1 MERVSVEEFRATG
14 LRVVRPVAETE
25 RVPLAEAIGRVAA
38 EDVAATVPLPPFR
51 RSAVDGYALRAAEAT
66 EALRVVGK
74 VTAGHPAARPLGPH
88 EAFEITTGAPV
99 PDGADAVTL
108 VEETERSGD
117 QVRTRERLEPGLHV
131 SPVGEDFRLGQPLVR
146 RDRVLTSV
154 EIAALAS
161 QGVDTVLVWRR
172 PRVAIVSTGDELV
185 PLGSPLGPGR
195 VYDVNGTALEAMVR
209 AAGCEPVRLGVWPDR
224 YEVVR
229 DGMLAAAARSD
240 WDVLVTSGGTGASV
254 PLFQGIDVK
263 TLHDLVP
270 AVLAELGRLVHHGVR
285 MVPGRPT
292 ALGLLGDRP
301 VFALPGWPYAVLI
314 HFEVMVLP
322 ALRRLAHLPPT
333 RRLALSA
340 RLTAP
345 VAGTAD
351 FTRIIQ
357 VRLDRDEGDGLV
369 AEPLLPPP
377 PPSAS
382 RIMTQMLEAD
392 GYIVLEGQT
401 TWDKGQPVTVWVDPA
416 RMREEWIQ

>member
-1 MERVSVEEFRATG
+1 MQRVSVDEFRTTA
-14 LRVVRPVAETE
+14 LHIVRPVAETE
-25 RVPLAEAIGRVAA
+25 AVPLGEALGRVAA
-38 EDVAATVPLPPFR
+38 EDIAAVVPLPPFR
-51 RSAVDGYALRAAEAT
+51 RSAVDGYALRAGDAA

-74 VTAGHPAARPLGPH
+74 ITAGHPATRPLGPH
-88 EAFEITTGAPV
+88 EAYEITTGAPV
-99 PDGADAVTL
+99 PEGADAVTL

-117 QVRTRERLEPGLHV
+117 WVRTRERLEAGLHV
-131 SPVGEDFRLGQPLVR
+131 SPVGEDFHQGQVLVS

-161 QGVDTVLVWRR
+161 QGFTTVRVWRR
-172 PRVAIVSTGDELV
+172 PRVAIVSTGDELR
-185 PLGSPLGPGR
+185 PLGASLGPGQ

-209 AAGCEPVRLGVWPDR
+209 AAGCEPLRLGVWPDR
-224 YEVVR
+224 YDVVR
-229 DGMLAAAARSD
+229 DNMAAVAGRSD

-270 AVLAELGRLVHHGVR
+270 AVLAELGRLIHHGVR

-292 ALGLLGDRP
+292 ALGLLNERP

-322 ALRRLAHLPPT
+322 ALRRLAHLPPA
-333 RRLALSA
+333 RRLAVSA
-340 RLTAP
+340 RLAAP

-357 VRLDRDEGDGLV
+357 VRLSPEETGGLL

-392 GYIVLEGQT
+392 GYIVVEGRT
-401 TWDKGQPVTVWVDPA
+401 TWEKGQPVTVWVDPA
-416 RMREEWIQ
+416 RMREEWMR